1 MQQGSPAEGVMV
13 MRIDLS
19 EFLEEYEEGAFWV
32 NGSGDYLRGCRKQSQ
47 TTETEMG
54 GITGDGSDCRA
65 FDEFPGLQS
74 EGPNRDPLILRN
86 SAGEKIAWLPLVFTE
101 KAEAVMWVGRPV
113 DESAIASW
121 KFSLMVNV
129 VAVLFFM
136 FILIY
141 LAANRIAARIDRMRN
156 DLVGGLD
163 MLMNKER
170 RVSFDWQGPKEIND
184 LSADLSSMADR
195 YITTSEARTKA
206 EAALRESE
214 DKFRSLTA
222 SALDAIILMDY
233 AGNIAYWN
241 EAASLMFGYSSAEAL
256 GAPIHSLIEPRRED
270 EAEIVI
276 DISQPKKGRLGQT
289 VEMFARTRHGHEIP
303 VELSLSSTKINEQ
316 WHAIWIVRDTSER
329 KRTEQESRKQQQ
341 QLLEADKMISL
352 GLLVSGVA
360 HEINNPNSIA
370 LLNLP
375 ILGRAWESV
384 KPILDEYYEEYGDF
398 SVAGIEYTTMRQ
410 QLPRLCGE
418 LEESASRIKEIVV
431 ELKDYA
437 RQESSGITTPVD
449 INEVVRSGVRL
460 TSNSVRRVTTDFD
473 AFFAENLPEVRG
485 NKQRLIQVI
494 INLIQNSCE
503 ALEGR
508 QGGVRV
514 RTLFNGETD
523 GVEVIVEDD
532 GIGIPADMINK
543 VTDPFFTTKRTMGGT
558 GLGLA
563 VSAGIVKEHNG
574 LMDFQS
580 VENKGTK
587 VTVSLPAWHGKEQ
600 NT

>member
-1 MQQGSPAEGVMV
+1 
-13 MRIDLS
+13 
-19 EFLEEYEEGAFWV
+19 
-32 NGSGDYLRGCRKQSQ
+32 
-47 TTETEMG
+47 
-54 GITGDGSDCRA
+54 
-65 FDEFPGLQS
+65 
-74 EGPNRDPLILRN
+74 
-86 SAGEKIAWLPLVFTE
+86 
-101 KAEAVMWVGRPV
+101 
-113 DESAIASW
+113 
-121 KFSLMVNV
+121 
-129 VAVLFFM
+129 
-136 FILIY
+136 
-141 LAANRIAARIDRMRN
+141 MRN

-184 LSADLSSMADR
+184 LSADLSSMAER

-460 TSNSVRRVTTDFD
+460 TSNSVRRVTTGFD
-473 AFFAENLPEVRG
+473 AVFAENLPEVRG